1 MRLRELRLRQFRQF
15 EDATFPFA
23 DGLTVIHGRNGAG
36 KSTVLEGVVWALCGT
51 GSVRR
56 SEQSLRRLGAPP
68 GDPTTCELDF
78 TAGAEAFTVRRV
90 LTAAGSGAT
99 HEAELRRGA
108 TLVADGAAAATAA
121 VAAVLRADR
130 DLLLHACFTGR
141 KELQQLAQLRP
152 AERLRMLA
160 RLLGRAA
167 PHEAGADLPLADA
180 VRALEHELADATE
193 RMHAL
198 AAAPDLHAQYTAE
211 LEQLRAELAAAEARA
226 EALHGEW
233 SQKRQD
239 VDTKLETYR
248 RRSDELRLQI
258 ERLAAAGDAGSC
270 PTCAQPLGAHV
281 AALLTR
287 LDEEVYAAAQDTK
300 WLLQRRSQ
308 LGRKPPDLAEAE
320 TRRARLRSTVDDRA
334 ERAARCEQ
342 AMQELW
348 TVAGEQKRT
357 AERLELLR
365 AAAPAARRGAAG
377 QPLAPADLAR
387 IAATA
392 GAYLERITG
401 GMYDSLALEA
411 DGRVHAYLDGTAAPV
426 VSGGD
431 EDLIA
436 LVLRLA
442 TMGEAAAGSPH
453 LDLLLL
459 DEPFGAMDAVR
470 VQRAAA
476 LLLELGSE
484 RPQRVIATRSD
495 TLRRHADR
503 LIEL

>member
-1 MRLRELRLRQFRQF
+1 MRLLTLRLRQFRQF
-15 EDATFPFA
+15 AEAEFA
-23 DGLTVIHGRNGAG
+23 FEDGLTVINGGNGTG
-36 KSTVLEGVVWALCGT
+36 KSTLLEAILWALYGAHA
-51 GSVRR
+51 VRR
-56 SEQSLRRLGAPP
+56 SEASLRRTGAPAGAATESELHFALPAGAFVLHRSLGA
-68 GDPTTCELDF
+68 DD
-78 TAGAEAFTVRRV
+78 GASADATLMRADGEV
-90 LTAAGSGAT
+90 LAAGVSAT
-99 HEAELRRGA
+99 EEAVSALLG
-108 TLVADGAAAATAA
+108 
-121 VAAVLRADR
+121 ADR
-130 DLLLHACFTGR
+130 AQMLHVCVTGR
-141 KELQQLAQLRP
+141 KELQHLTQLRP

-160 RLLGRAA
+160 RLLGRRVARD
-167 PHEAGADLPLADA
+167 AGVQHASADEIA
-180 VRALEHELADATE
+180 ALERELAEADE

-198 AAAPDLHAQYTAE
+198 QTAPELLAQYTAE
-211 LEQLRAELAAAEARA
+211 LDRLRPELESVEANAER
-226 EALHGEW
+226 LHDEW

-342 AMQELW
+342 EMQELW